1 MKQRIKKI
9 LLSKNPK
16 TKEEFKLEST
26 GKLSPLPN
34 LNQSIQ
40 KYNIKKNIFNNNIS
54 NDSLINQSKKEI
66 SLLNMTRRREKNNS
80 YINKNR
86 YKLLNNIERINGKK
100 TKTLYISHKKNNKKR
115 KIIKFNN
122 TPVKNRTIFE
132 KIIENI
138 DKIKIKT
145 NKTLNI
151 IKKNMKISNQE
162 ICNRT
167 NKLFSYDKIF
177 KNNKINPNRN
187 MSHSHN
193 MKNNINNLSLN
204 FSSNNILLDDISQI
218 NSNDKSNKKDGLL
231 LKEDLSMVNKMN
243 NNLGIIKIP
252 SISLN
257 SIKQKNFRNINRMY
271 HYRNF
276 NISEES
282 LENKLEKFFM
292 VNNLTGNKTYIKEK
306 KMQFTDI
313 FNKINLVLDNIDYFK
328 RYYMYKDNFY
338 SAFDNMENRKKAE
351 FNLVL
356 EEICVLLIQ
365 IVPKL
370 LKKFYENLDILLYVT
385 VPNIGQEMEKEPEN
399 EKECLNL
406 NFLFFNTV
414 SFYFL
419 GCVEILKEIQKRIEY
434 FKYTYSEYNLIN
446 KYLNLVRYDS
456 SKINSIANIHISKTV
471 KDKEIL
477 EKLEIGLGIKEKKE
491 TFNDDI
497 LERFHKRLQNQKIL
511 YDSTKINRINSALNL
526 SNNSFSRKKYGS
538 FKKTGKNILEK
549 KDIKSLLN
557 NPLVTNM
564 MKYFKNNIKSQIIS
578 QQVIER
584 YRTKEQ
590 LDNQIYM

>member
-1 MKQRIKKI
+1 MKQRIKKK

-292 VNNLTGNKTYIKEK
+292 INNLTGNKTYIKEK

-365 IVPKL
+365 VVPKL

-526 SNNSFSRKKYGS
+526 SNNSFNRKKFGS

-564 MKYFKNNIKSQIIS
+564 MKYFKNNIKSQILS

>member
-1 MKQRIKKI
+1 MKQRIKKK

-66 SLLNMTRRREKNNS
+66 NLLNMTRRREKNNS

-365 IVPKL
+365 VVPKL

-526 SNNSFSRKKYGS
+526 SNNSFSRKKFGS

-549 KDIKSLLN
+549 KEIKSLLN

>member
-1 MKQRIKKI
+1 
-9 LLSKNPK
+9 
-16 TKEEFKLEST
+16 
-26 GKLSPLPN
+26 
-34 LNQSIQ
+34 
-40 KYNIKKNIFNNNIS
+40 
-54 NDSLINQSKKEI
+54 
-66 SLLNMTRRREKNNS
+66 MTRRREKNNS

-292 VNNLTGNKTYIKEK
+292 INNLTGNKTYIKEK

-365 IVPKL
+365 VVPKL

>member
-1 MKQRIKKI
+1 MKQRIKKK

-26 GKLSPLPN
+26 GKLSPLTN

-292 VNNLTGNKTYIKEK
+292 INNLTGNKTYIKEK

-526 SNNSFSRKKYGS
+526 SNNSFNRKKFGS

>member
-365 IVPKL
+365 VVPKL

>member
-1 MKQRIKKI
+1 MKQRIKKK

-26 GKLSPLPN
+26 GKLSPLTN

-292 VNNLTGNKTYIKEK
+292 INNLTGNKTYIKEK

-385 VPNIGQEMEKEPEN
+385 VPNIGQEMEKDPEN

-564 MKYFKNNIKSQIIS
+564 MKYFKNNIKSQILS